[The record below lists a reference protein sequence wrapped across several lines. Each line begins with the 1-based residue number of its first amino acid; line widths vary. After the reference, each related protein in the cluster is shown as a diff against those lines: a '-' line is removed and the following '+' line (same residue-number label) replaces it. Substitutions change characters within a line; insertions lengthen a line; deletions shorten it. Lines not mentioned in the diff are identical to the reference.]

1 MRTVMRLIKLALV
14 YKFWMLLA
22 AFVGFLTIGSSIGLM
37 MTSAYIIAKAALHPS
52 IADLQVGIVGV
63 RFFGIAR
70 GIFRYLE
77 RLISHETTFRLLAR
91 FRVWFYRALEPL
103 APARLMRFRSG
114 DLLNR
119 IISDIQTLEHFYVRV
134 IAPPLVAVFISA
146 LMWLL
151 LGIFN
156 PLFSVLLLVFHLIA
170 ALAVPL
176 LSYLYSHDLG
186 GRILQLRTQLN
197 VLTVDTI
204 QGLSELQLFGQFKN
218 HQAEFLSVEKEYRRL
233 QTRMALITGLN
244 ESLIGLLMNGA
255 VATMLIA
262 AIPQVTAGTL
272 DGVYLAVIS
281 LGIMASFEAFV
292 PLPEALQYLDMN
304 VRAADRLFEIIDAEP
319 EVKDPPNPE
328 RPARNYRLTINGL
341 SFRYSPQNDYA
352 LRNITMEV
360 PWRQKI
366 AVVGPSG
373 AGKSTLINLLMRF
386 WNYQQGTIKIG
397 GQEIK
402 DMAQEEV
409 RKLFAVISQHT
420 HLFTGTIR
428 ENLLLANPDASE
440 QQLIRACEQ
449 AQIHRFISGLE
460 QGYDTWIGEQGL
472 RLSGGERQRLAIAR
486 ALLKNAPILILDEA
500 TSNLDAITEEELLE
514 TLFTLSASHTVFHI
528 THRLKKLDR
537 MDHIYVLY
545 QGEIIQQGTHRQ
557 LLKEE
562 GLYRKMWEIQMQTE
576 LLEAMES

>member
-1 MRTVMRLIKLALV
+1 M
-14 YKFWMLLA
+14 
-22 AFVGFLTIGSSIGLM
+22 
-37 MTSAYIIAKAALHPS
+37 
-52 IADLQVGIVGV
+52 
-63 RFFGIAR
+63 
-70 GIFRYLE
+70 
-77 RLISHETTFRLLAR
+77 
-91 FRVWFYRALEPL
+91 
-103 APARLMRFRSG
+103 
-114 DLLNR
+114 
-119 IISDIQTLEHFYVRV
+119 
-134 IAPPLVAVFISA
+134 
-146 LMWLL
+146 
-151 LGIFN
+151 
-156 PLFSVLLLVFHLIA
+156 
-170 ALAVPL
+170 
-176 LSYLYSHDLG
+176 
-186 GRILQLRTQLN
+186 
-197 VLTVDTI
+197 
-204 QGLSELQLFGQFKN
+204 
-218 HQAEFLSVEKEYRRL
+218 SVEKEYRRL

-386 WNYQQGTIKIG
+386 WNYQQGSIKIG

-514 TLFTLSASHTVFHI
+514 TLFTLSNSHTVFHI
-528 THRLKKLDR
+528 THRLKKLNR